1 MGVTVPDAPGEPVA
15 IGSDVVDWKSVESD
29 ALDRRYGML
38 DKDARG
44 DLAGFER
51 WPLETW
57 RLVSESESCG
67 DCSGSSGVGV
77 MRKARCSPAR
87 YLATIYGHLYAGGK
101 AEHCTGCVVVVTGLE
116 RSRPRSCCF
125 VILFGDR
132 ERRSSGVPRAKAA
145 EDSCHTHTTRS
156 INDIHTRNSASVPH
170 H

>member
-77 MRKARCSPAR
+77 MRRARCSPAR
-87 YLATIYGHLYAGGK
+87 QSATVYGCSGHL
-101 AEHCTGCVVVVTGLE
+101 CTGARLGTALLVLGLVTGLGG
-116 RSRPRSCCF
+116 SRHRGA
-125 VILFGDR
+125 V
-132 ERRSSGVPRAKAA
+132 
-145 EDSCHTHTTRS
+145 
-156 INDIHTRNSASVPH
+156 AS
-170 H
+170 